1 MTSMAAAPAVYA
13 HQAPRPRPLLVVQH
27 QFHLQ
32 RHPLYLQLQPQ
43 RVRIALSSFYIL
55 FILFE
60 PVDRVFI

>member
-1 MTSMAAAPAVYA
+1 MTSTAAAPAVYA
-13 HQAPRPRPLLVVQH
+13 HQTPRPLLVVQH